1 MPDMKTALSTAL
13 QTWTQGDKE
22 PDVQAPA
29 PAPEPKRAGFK
40 PTNNVSRALFDF
52 VKAHPG
58 LTRVN
63 ITSAM
68 SQQGYNPAS
77 VMSLTGQY
85 LTGGLFR
92 SVDGHVFANKDEY
105 VPIKASDL
113 LSARVAKQN
122 ARLQKM
128 HKPRNEAVDELRET
142 LQRKEKEGLA
152 FNPQALVDKLT
163 LPQARQLYDLLR
175 RYLSV

>member
-22 PDVQAPA
+22 PDVQT
-29 PAPEPKRAGFK
+29 PAPEPKRPGFR
-40 PTNNVSRALFDF
+40 PTNNVSRALFDY
-52 VKAHPG
+52 VKTHPG

-63 ITSAM
+63 ITHALA
-68 SQQGYNPAS
+68 QQGYNAAS

-85 LTGGLFR
+85 LTVGLFR
-92 SVDGHVFANKDEY
+92 IVDGHVFANKDEY
-105 VPIKASDL
+105 VPVKPSEL

-128 HKPRNEAVDELRET
+128 HKPRKDAIDELRET
-142 LQRKEKEGLA
+142 LQRKEKEDLA